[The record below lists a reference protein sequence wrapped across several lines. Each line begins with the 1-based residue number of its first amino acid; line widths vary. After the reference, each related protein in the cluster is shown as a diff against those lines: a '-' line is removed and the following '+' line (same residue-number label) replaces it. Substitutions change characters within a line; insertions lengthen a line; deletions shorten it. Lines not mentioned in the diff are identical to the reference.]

1 MSRRFGGQL
10 GLEIANSRLLGRLLV
25 HDVIEAVLD
34 GALVGVVVG
43 DGFEVAGAEF
53 GLAVSP

>member
-1 MSRRFGGQL
+1 
-10 GLEIANSRLLGRLLV
+10 V

-43 DGFEVAGAEF
+43 DGFEVAGAEC
-53 GLAVSP
+53 G

>member
-1 MSRRFGGQL
+1 MSRRFGSQL

-53 GLAVSP
+53 G